1 MVPERVVEKMM
12 KILNLNELPEFK
24 TGEQIKDGRGKSFT
38 IHGRVFCRPWL
49 IETAPNEKAR
59 WFFGL
64 LRLPDHLFL
73 PQDNCQTCFGHE
85 DADSAR
91 LSFKQYLFREHF
103 TFHRASR
110 PYKCAVCG
118 ELTNKAG
125 VIFFW
130 FDWRPVPL
138 CTKHCTLDTAF
149 EAFKID
155 DHQMVQVSPL
165 DEPIL
170 ATMCQP
176 GGPISLTDRRGW
188 GV

>member
-1 MVPERVVEKMM
+1 M

-24 TGEQIKDGRGKSFT
+24 TGEQIKDGRGESLT

-138 CTKHCTLDTAF
+138 CTKHCTLDTAL

-155 DHQMVQVSPL
+155 DHQMAQVSPL
-165 DEPIL
+165 ESPIIG
-170 ATMCQP
+170 TMCQP